1 MDKILCVILILT
13 KIYWFQGNV
22 RLPYLWV
29 LSNEM
34 PVMEYII
41 FIGIIIITCLE
52 EEIAD
57 DVFLLKNIYL
67 G

>member
-1 MDKILCVILILT
+1 MDKILCVIILILT

-29 LSNEM
+29 SSNEM
-34 PVMEYII
+34 PVMEYNI
-41 FIGIIIITCLE
+41 FIGIIITCLE
-52 EEIAD
+52 EESAD
-57 DVFLLKNIYL
+57 YDFLLKNIYL